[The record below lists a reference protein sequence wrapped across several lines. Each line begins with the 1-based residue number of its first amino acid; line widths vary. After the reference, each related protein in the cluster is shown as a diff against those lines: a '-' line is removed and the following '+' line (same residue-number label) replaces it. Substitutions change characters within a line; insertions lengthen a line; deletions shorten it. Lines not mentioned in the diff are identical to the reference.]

1 MRKLESHIKT
11 GDVGRDELIRE
22 YEQQQARM
30 EKALNI
36 NKNTFERLKRDKIVQ
51 NDLNDFVRNLKA
63 VDPKLVGSSKQ
74 FAAFKTVLME
84 LDRAK
89 QSLDENNP
97 EAVAAYKELV
107 NNAAEKAAVYLRF
120 KSYQNNGPDKDE
132 HKRSDLEVKRIN
144 GLRSIICC
152 V

>member
-1 MRKLESHIKT
+1 MQK
-11 GDVGRDELIRE
+11 ELSTS
-22 YEQQQARM
+22 
-30 EKALNI
+30 EKALLSENI
-36 NKNTFERLKRDKIVQ
+36 SDFVQ
-51 NDLNDFVRNLKA
+51 NLKD

-74 FAAFKTVLME
+74 FAAFKTALKE

-107 NNAAEKAAVYLRF
+107 NNAADKAAVYLRF

-132 HKRSDLEVKRIN
+132 HKRSDLELKRIN